1 VDFEDSGD
9 QESDDV
15 MDDMAIVGN
24 QDKW

>member
-15 MDDMAIVGN
+15 MDDLAIVGN